1 MELAPRPGPAGGP
14 VRSPLHPTP
23 LAGCKPAATSLCLE
37 RPLPAPSILPGFLP
51 APHGCGAL
59 RALHPVPVHL
69 HNNSAFLT
77 AVPLWPPQGQDT
89 RAWNTVLCQPP
100 DKRGHCGSQ
109 RPHYPPRPQAGG
121 SCLACNQALPQVF
134 PLHGRVCSVF
144 LGGKQRGL
152 GAGWPPQGLLCSST
166 SQPRGGASQVGEAP
180 YPSSTALSCTLGPL
194 SALRPGR
201 VEKDVVKQQ
210 QITSV
215 TGL

>member
-1 MELAPRPGPAGGP
+1 MELAPRPGPTGGP

-23 LAGCKPAATSLCLE
+23 LAGCKPAATSPRLE
-37 RPLPAPSILPGFLP
+37 RPLPAPSIPPGFLP
-51 APHGCGAL
+51 APHGCGAS

-69 HNNSAFLT
+69 HNSAFLT

-89 RAWNTVLCQPP
+89 RAWNTRLCQPP
-100 DKRGHCGSQ
+100 DKRGHCGPQ
-109 RPHYPPRPQAGG
+109 GPHYPPRTRAGG

-152 GAGWPPQGLLCSST
+152 GAGWPPQGLLCCAPLPALWW
-166 SQPRGGASQVGEAP
+166 SQPGGGSPLPQQHSP
-180 YPSSTALSCTLGPL
+180 HCTLGPL
-194 SALRPGR
+194 SALHPGR

-210 QITSV
+210 QIISV